1 VSDYN
6 ILTETFPSN
15 IVASSFRFEKE
26 EFFELE
32 EPEVERKPVKV
43 SFS

>member
-1 VSDYN
+1 M
-6 ILTETFPSN
+6 TETFPSN
-15 IVASSFRFEKE
+15 IVAGQFKFEKE

-32 EPEVERKPVKV
+32 EPGVERKPVKV

>member
-1 VSDYN
+1 M
-6 ILTETFPSN
+6 TETFPSN
-15 IVASSFRFEKE
+15 IVATRFSFVKE

-32 EPEVERKPVKV
+32 EPGAERKPVKA

>member
-1 VSDYN
+1 MIES
-6 ILTETFPSN
+6 IPSN
-15 IVASSFRFEKE
+15 IVASTFRFEKE

-32 EPEVERKPVKV
+32 APEVERKPVKV